1 MTSASDGGSAER
13 PEFLGQFTDR
23 ATGVRAV
30 IAVDD
35 TTLGPGLGGVR
46 WKRYPSEQAAV
57 TEVRRLARI
66 MTLKNAVADLPCGGA
81 KSVIVHPEPGLA
93 HDRQAVME
101 AFGRFV
107 GRLGGLYVPG
117 VDMGTSVADLE
128 AMFPMAE
135 GITCEDPSDYTAIGV
150 FAGIEVALGGSA
162 EGCSVVVQGVGHVGA
177 DLAVRLAKAGARV
190 TVTDIDARRAAE
202 VADLAGATFVAPDD
216 VLGVRCDVLAPC
228 AQARLI
234 TPAVVDLL
242 QCRIVAG
249 AANDVLSERSCADLL
264 AARGI
269 VYVPDFVINV
279 GGAVRMHALRAGWDG
294 RRLEE
299 ALMAIGERV
308 GTVIEATA
316 THRTPLA
323 LAEELASARLG
334 RPVAILG

>member
-1 MTSASDGGSAER
+1 
-13 PEFLGQFTDR
+13 
-23 ATGVRAV
+23 
-30 IAVDD
+30 
-35 TTLGPGLGGVR
+35 
-46 WKRYPSEQAAV
+46 
-57 TEVRRLARI
+57 
-66 MTLKNAVADLPCGGA
+66 
-81 KSVIVHPEPGLA
+81 
-93 HDRQAVME
+93 
-101 AFGRFV
+101 
-107 GRLGGLYVPG
+107 
-117 VDMGTSVADLE
+117 
-128 AMFPMAE
+128 
-135 GITCEDPSDYTAIGV
+135 
-150 FAGIEVALGGSA
+150 
-162 EGCSVVVQGVGHVGA
+162 
-177 DLAVRLAKAGARV
+177 
-190 TVTDIDARRAAE
+190 
-202 VADLAGATFVAPDD
+202 
-216 VLGVRCDVLAPC
+216 VLAPC

-279 GGAVRMHALRAGWDG
+279 GGAVRMHAQRAGWDG